1 MLLKIEIFSINYLEN
16 FEYKLTSQTPK
27 SNTDFSSY
35 LSKADVIFLE
45 QGQLRENSKEFL
57 FL

>member
-45 QGQLRENSKEFL
+45 QGQLRENSKEF
-57 FL
+57 